1 MTSPQECPTPQSG
14 VRPTLP
20 GACRHALLVPGPA
33 AAALASLT
41 IGVLLALA
49 GCTTYEPI
57 DTNRELE
64 ARVREQLGANRDIQI
79 PFEIDDHI
87 RELALLRVNPSGSE
101 HRRTTAILDFVF
113 ADLDLQY
120 ELVPTRNAIETFR
133 ARSGNCL
140 SFVNL
145 FVGIA
150 RSVHLNPFYVEVRDL
165 QKWSFRDG
173 VVLSQGHIVAGMY
186 VDGELRTYDFL
197 PYQPKSYRDFDP
209 IDDITAMAHYY
220 NNLGAEALL
229 AGDLE
234 TAGRDLDIAVDLAPE
249 FGKAINNYGVYLLRR
264 QRVDDAIALYEKALE
279 VDPTNVAML
288 SNLARAYQTAGDAM
302 HADELLGQIEDS
314 NQRNPYF
321 FVYRGEL
328 ALAQGDTATAL
339 DYMAQALRR
348 DSNLPEVHVGLAKVY
363 IALGDLKKA
372 RHHIERALKLD
383 ATHADARTYAVMLEM
398 GPGSLPEP

>member
-1 MTSPQECPTPQSG
+1 MTSPLECPTPEPFG
-14 VRPTLP
+14 RPIGPDDRTRARLRP
-20 GACRHALLVPGPA
+20 GAA
-33 AAALASLT
+33 ATLRACLASAAVV
-41 IGVLLALA
+41 GLA
-49 GCTTYEPI
+49 GCTTYQPI

-64 ARVREQLGANRDIQI
+64 QQVRQQLGADRDIQI
-79 PFEIDDHI
+79 PFEIDDRI

-120 ELVPTRNAIETFR
+120 ELVPTRNAIETFE
-133 ARSGNCL
+133 AKSGNCL

-150 RSVHLNPFYVEVRDL
+150 RSVHLNPFYVEVKDL

-197 PYQPKSYRDFDP
+197 PYEPKSYRDFDP
-209 IDDITAMAHYY
+209 IDDVTAMAHYY

-229 AGDLE
+229 AGDLD
-234 TAGRDLDIAVDLAPE
+234 TAGKDLDIAVELAPE
-249 FGKAINNYGVYLLRR
+249 FAKAINNYGVYLLRR
-264 QRVDDAIALYEKALE
+264 QRVDDAIALYEKSLE
-279 VDPTNVAML
+279 ADPTNVAML
-288 SNLARAYQTAGDAM
+288 SNLARAYQTSGDTVR
-302 HADELLGQIEDS
+302 ADGLLGQIEDS

-363 IALGDLKKA
+363 VALGDLKKA

>member
-1 MTSPQECPTPQSG
+1 MTSQVECPTLQPSG
-14 VRPTLP
+14 RRTGSDVLSRPRRV
-20 GACRHALLVPGPA
+20 ASSVV
-33 AAALASLT
+33 AALSCLA
-41 IGVLLALA
+41 IQAGVGLV
-49 GCTTYEPI
+49 GCTTYQPI

-64 ARVREQLGANRDIQI
+64 ERVRQQLGADRDIQI
-79 PFEIDDHI
+79 PFEIDDRI

-120 ELVPTRNAIETFR
+120 ELVPTRNAIETFE

-197 PYQPKSYRDFDP
+197 PYEPKSYRDFDP
-209 IDDITAMAHYY
+209 IDDVTAMAHYY

-229 AGDLE
+229 AGDLD
-234 TAGRDLDIAVDLAPE
+234 TAGKNLDIAVELAPE
-249 FGKAINNYGVYLLRR
+249 FAKAINNYGVYLLRR
-264 QRVDDAIALYEKALE
+264 QRIDEAIALYERSLE

-288 SNLARAYQTAGDAM
+288 SNLARAYQTAGDAVR
-302 HADELLGQIEDS
+302 ADALLGQIEDS

-328 ALAQGDTATAL
+328 ALAQGDTARAL
-339 DYMAQALRR
+339 EYMAQALRR

-383 ATHADARTYAVMLEM
+383 ATHTDARTYAVMLEM